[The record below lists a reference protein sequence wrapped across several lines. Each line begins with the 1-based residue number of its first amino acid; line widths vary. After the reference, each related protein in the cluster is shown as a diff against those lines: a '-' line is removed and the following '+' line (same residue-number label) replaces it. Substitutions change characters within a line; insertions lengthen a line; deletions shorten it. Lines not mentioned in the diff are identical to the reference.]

1 MSEDEKDKGWV
12 VTSESHHSLS
22 MSNTPKRKVVGVMD
36 APMTVGR
43 GAKKPSL
50 QERLAA
56 AAKVKKSRSHGD
68 GLSSSASASGTA
80 LVAAENTEPRG
91 VKRPS
96 SGSGGDIS
104 KSDKVVVCVR

>member
-1 MSEDEKDKGWV
+1 
-12 VTSESHHSLS
+12 
-22 MSNTPKRKVVGVMD
+22 
-36 APMTVGR
+36 
-43 GAKKPSL
+43 
-50 QERLAA
+50 
-56 AAKVKKSRSHGD
+56 VKKSRSHGD